1 MKIAIFLPPGNPSTW
16 TLNPNN
22 PASDV
27 VYIFIGNLIK
37 FAVGLAGAVAVIYLI
52 IGAINYFTAFGNE
65 EKATKAK
72 TTITW
77 AIIGIVVIVLAEV
90 IVTIVWQFITPE
102 KLQLPT

>member
-1 MKIAIFLPPGNPSTW
+1 MKIAALLPPGDPSTW

-22 PASDV
+22 PASDA

-37 FAVGLAGAVAVIYLI
+37 FAIGLAGAVAVIFLV

-72 TTITW
+72 NTILW

-90 IVTIVWQFITPE
+90 IVTIVWKFITPTN
-102 KLQLPT
+102 LQLPT

>member
-1 MKIAIFLPPGNPSTW
+1 MKIAAILPSTDPSQYTTADIS
-16 TLNPNN
+16 TLITNITTL
-22 PASDV
+22 A
-27 VYIFIGNLIK
+27 L
-37 FAVGLAGAVAVIYLI
+37 GLAGAVAVIFII
-52 IGAINYFTAFGNE
+52 IGAYGYLTAFGNE